1 MQKQVYKNQ
10 VALLLDVL
18 PEVAKETCFAMHGGT
33 AINLF
38 VRNMP
43 RLSVDIDLTYIEIA
57 DRKATI
63 DAINA
68 ALARIGDRLTDRKDA
83 IQFVHKKDVCKRQVS
98 RCGVEIKLEVN
109 LVGLGVIDKP
119 VMMALCDNGRKNL
132 MFSLSF
138 RSFRFPSFMAEKS
151 VQRSTGNIRAIFS
164 MYDICSRRKVFRKQS
179 APASSTAC

>member
-1 MQKQVYKNQ
+1 MQKQAYKNQ

-63 DAINA
+63 DAINV
-68 ALARIGDRLTDRKDA
+68 ALARIGNRLTDRKDA
-83 IQFVHKKDVCKRQVS
+83 IRFVHKKDVCKLQVS
-98 RCGVEIKLEVN
+98 R
-109 LVGLGVIDKP
+109 
-119 VMMALCDNGRKNL
+119 R
-132 MFSLSF
+132 
-138 RSFRFPSFMAEKS
+138 
-151 VQRSTGNIRAIFS
+151 
-164 MYDICSRRKVFRKQS
+164 
-179 APASSTAC
+179 